1 MYRLETFKYFKI
13 YVVFT
18 MVNRATV
25 QKAINRYE
33 VMIDA
38 LNYLKRVKGYGMNI
52 DWKEVKTKYKLT
64 PTEIKQI
71 KSKL

>member
-1 MYRLETFKYFKI
+1 
-13 YVVFT
+13 
-18 MVNRATV
+18 MVTRSSI
-25 QKAINRYE
+25 QKGINRFE

-38 LNYLKRVKGYGMNI
+38 LNYLKKVKGYGGNI

-64 PTEIKQI
+64 PAEIKQI